1 MVLVIGWSVFPCGHL
16 SSKKA
21 DVGPFTWQSRGS
33 KRVRAEAA
41 KLLSAQTLNSQN
53 VTSAAFRGQC
63 KSQGQHRLK
72 GKSPYE
78 GVQTQMGET
87 VAIFC
92 NFSQGLNKI
101 TFTKC
106 LEQSLDIVRI
116 IKILNE

>member
-21 DVGPFTWQSRGS
+21 DVGPFTWQSWGS
-33 KRVRAEAA
+33 KRVRA
-41 KLLSAQTLNSQN
+41 AQTLNSQN
-53 VTSAAFRGQC
+53 VTSAASRGQC

-78 GVQTQMGET
+78 GMQTQMGET